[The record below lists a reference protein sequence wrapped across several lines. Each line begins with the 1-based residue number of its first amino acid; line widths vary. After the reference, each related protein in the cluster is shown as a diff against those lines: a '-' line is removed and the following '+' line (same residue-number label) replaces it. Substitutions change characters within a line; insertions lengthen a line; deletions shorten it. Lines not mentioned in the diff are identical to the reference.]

1 MRLAIDAMGGDQAPQ
16 AMVQGA
22 LDYTAQ
28 HPDHQVILVGQTP
41 VIEAALASEGAAAND
56 RILIEH
62 ADQVITMAEKISAL
76 RDKPD
81 DSMNRCARM
90 VKDGSADAMVL
101 CGNTACSVAA
111 AQLHL
116 RRIKGVRRAG
126 IITPL
131 PTIDPQ
137 RHTWVID
144 TGANA
149 VGKAEHLTQF
159 AEMASTLLHHYLGI
173 DRPSV
178 GILSIGAEEGKGDDL
193 IAKTAKQLAATDVN
207 LVGNVEGNDIYQG
220 IVDIVVCDGFTGN
233 VLLKTSEGLASTLG
247 AIIRQETMRQLRT
260 KLGGLMMKPAFE
272 RVRQRTHWSLVGG
285 CLLLGVGGIT
295 VIGHGRSSR
304 VAVFHALCQAARCV
318 SSSVMLHLRQHMAA
332 SRAS

>member
-1 MRLAIDAMGGDQAPQ
+1 MRLAIDAMGGDEAPL

-28 HPDHQVILVGQTP
+28 HPDHQVVLVGQTP
-41 VIEAALASEGAAAND
+41 AIETALATEGTKPGN
-56 RILIEH
+56 RIVIEH
-62 ADQVITMAEKISAL
+62 ADEVITMAEKISAL
-76 RDKPD
+76 RDKPN
-81 DSMNRCARM
+81 DSMNRCARL
-90 VKDGSADAMVL
+90 VKDGAADAMVL

-159 AEMASTLLHHYLGI
+159 AQMASTLLHHYRGI

-193 IAKTAKQLAATDVN
+193 ITSTAKLLAETDIN
-207 LVGNVEGNDIYQG
+207 LIGNVEGNDIYRG

-247 AIIRQETMRQLRT
+247 AIIRQETMRQMRT
-260 KLGGLMMKPAFE
+260 KIGGLLMKPAFE

-285 CLLLGVGGIT
+285 CLLLGVDGIT

-318 SSSVMLHLRQHMAA
+318 SNEVMHHLRQHMARSSA
-332 SRAS
+332 Q